1 MINRV
6 FGVICLVAVIGGI
19 ANGKISEVSCAV
31 FDGASGAVELTVS
44 LVGIMCLWCGVVN
57 VLREAGIM
65 RRLAKLISP
74 LIRIFFPEAYRRGV
88 GSEEICANISANL
101 LGIGNAATP
110 MALKA
115 MEKLQSINPDK
126 ERASGDMI
134 TLAVLNTS
142 AVSLLPTT
150 IIALRRAA
158 GSTQP
163 YAIVVPVWIC
173 SLAASLMALVL
184 TRLLANCRRG
194 KRGMRGKR

>member
-6 FGVICLVAVIGGI
+6 FGVICLIAVIGGV
-19 ANGKISEVSCAV
+19 ANGRISEVSCAV

-74 LIRIFFPEAYRRGV
+74 LIRIFFPEAYRSGV

-115 MEKLQSINPDK
+115 MEKLQSVNPDK

-142 AVSLLPTT
+142 SVSLLPTT

-173 SLAASLMALVL
+173 SFAASLMALVI
-184 TRLLANCRRG
+184 TRLLANCRGRRER
-194 KRGMRGKR
+194 RGMR

>member
-142 AVSLLPTT
+142 SVSLLPTT

-194 KRGMRGKR
+194 KRGMQGKR